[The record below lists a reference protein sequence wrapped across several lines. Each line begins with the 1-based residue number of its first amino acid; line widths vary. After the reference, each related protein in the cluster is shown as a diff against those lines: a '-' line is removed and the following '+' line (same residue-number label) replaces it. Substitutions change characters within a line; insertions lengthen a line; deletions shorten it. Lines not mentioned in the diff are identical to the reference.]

1 MFSFFKKKL
10 KLQQSTQSDSQHRE
24 KQLPSYSP
32 VVRYALYEAQIDQLP
47 DGAVGVI
54 IADAV
59 DILEA
64 MLTRHIFNVP
74 VIVYRTGNCYEFYNH
89 ELVSCGSIQILKHDG
104 ENFDI
109 EVHGEELQP
118 HDQGV
123 FHTTKF
129 MNVLAYDY
137 AEMDRLLKEKF
148 PDKPIL
154 GCSEG

>member
-1 MFSFFKKKL
+1 MFNFFKKKL
-10 KLQQSTQSDSQHRE
+10 KLQQSTQSNFPLRE
-24 KQLPSYSP
+24 KQSS
-32 VVRYALYEAQIDQLP
+32 VVRYALHKAQIDQLP

-59 DILEA
+59 DILGA
-64 MLTRHIFNVP
+64 MVTRHIFNVP
-74 VIVYRTGNCYEFYNH
+74 VIVHRTGNCYEFYNH

-118 HDQGV
+118 YDQGG
-123 FHTTKF
+123 FHSSKF

-137 AEMDRLLKEKF
+137 TKMDRLLKEKF
-148 PDKPIL
+148 PHNRIL
-154 GCSEG
+154 SYSEG

>member
-10 KLQQSTQSDSQHRE
+10 RSQQSTQSDSPNRE
-24 KQLPSYSP
+24 KQLPSYSS
-32 VVRYALYEAQIDQLP
+32 VVSYALHKAQIDQLP

-59 DILEA
+59 DILGA
-64 MLTRHIFNVP
+64 MITRHIFNVP
-74 VIVYRTGNCYEFYNH
+74 VIVHRTGNCYEFYNH

-104 ENFDI
+104 EDFDI

-118 HDQGV
+118 HDQGG

-129 MNVLAYDY
+129 MDVLAYDY
-137 AEMDRLLKEKF
+137 AKTDRLVKEKF
-148 PDKPIL
+148 PNKCIL
-154 GCSEG
+154 TCIV